1 MAFITNRAT
10 GGATTLGKRLGEL
23 ISHADRL
30 DMLVGFFYFSGV
42 KILADAL
49 RDRPQLKMRVLVGMD
64 AEILVGKLVETVS
77 DGSDSQDAVRERFYE
92 SLKKMK

>member
-1 MAFITNRAT
+1 M
-10 GGATTLGKRLGEL
+10 

-49 RDRPQLKMRVLVGMD
+49 RSRPELKMRVLVGMD
-64 AEILVGKLVETVS
+64 AEILVGRLVETVS
-77 DGSDSQDAVRERFYE
+77 EGSDSQDAGREGRCHSRRRQGDSEADTETQDGKATVFG
-92 SLKKMK
+92 KAD